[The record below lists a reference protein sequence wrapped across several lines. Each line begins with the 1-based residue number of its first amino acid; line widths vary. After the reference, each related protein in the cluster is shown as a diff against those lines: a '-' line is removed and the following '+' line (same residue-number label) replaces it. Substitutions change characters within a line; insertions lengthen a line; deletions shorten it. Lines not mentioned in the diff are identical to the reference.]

1 MATERKDMT
10 EMKFREFV
18 IRGKVYSGNDSHARH
33 SVYWAIRNSEAD
45 SDILISDIE
54 ITEGEENK

>member
-1 MATERKDMT
+1 MT

-18 IRGKVYSGNDSHARH
+18 IRGKVYSGNESHAEH